1 MKLADI
7 ARHLGAMVLT
17 GHDGLDREAQGAFA
31 ADLLSD
37 VLNRGAPHV
46 ILLTGLTNPQVV
58 RTAEIMD
65 LAGIVFVRNKQVSP
79 EIIAMGAEK
88 GLVMMATHRSLYETC
103 GLLYIAGLP
112 AVSSDAHARVT

>member
-1 MKLADI
+1 MKLADV
-7 ARHLGAMVLT
+7 ARCLGATVLT
-17 GHDGLDREAQGAFA
+17 GHDGLDREARGAFA

-46 ILLTGLTNPQVV
+46 LLLTGLTNPQVI

-65 LAGIVFVRNKQVSP
+65 LAGVVFVRNKHVSP
-79 EIIAMGAEK
+79 ALVAMGAEK

-103 GLLYIAGLP
+103 GLLYVAGMA
-112 AVSSDAHARVT
+112 AVSPDADAGIS

>member
-1 MKLADI
+1 MRLADV
-7 ARHLGAMVLT
+7 AGHLGATVLT
-17 GHDGLDREAQGAFA
+17 GHGGLDREACGAFA

-46 ILLTGLTNPQVV
+46 VLLTGLTNAQVV

-65 LAGIVFVRNKQVSP
+65 LAGIVFVRNKQVGP
-79 EIIAMGAEK
+79 EVVAMGAEK

-103 GLLYIAGLP
+103 GLLYVAGLP
-112 AVSSDAHARVT
+112 AVSPDADAGNT

>member
-1 MKLADI
+1 VRLADV
-7 ARHLGAMVLT
+7 ARHLGALLLT
-17 GHDGLDREAQGAFA
+17 GQDGLDREVRGAFA

-46 ILLTGLTNPQVV
+46 VLLTGLTNPQVV

-65 LAGIVFVRNKQVSP
+65 LAGIVFVRNKQVGP

-103 GLLYIAGLP
+103 GLLYVAGLP
-112 AVSSDAHARVT
+112 AVSPGTDAGNT

>member
-1 MKLADI
+1 MKLADV
-7 ARHLGAMVLT
+7 ARHLGASVLT
-17 GHDGLDREAQGAFA
+17 GHGGLDGEARGAFA

-46 ILLTGLTNPQVV
+46 VLLTGLTNLQVV

-79 EIIAMGAEK
+79 EVVAMGAEK

-103 GLLYIAGLP
+103 GLLYVAGLP
-112 AVSSDAHARVT
+112 AVSPDADAGIT